1 MTFKRIRAQ
10 TLCIIA
16 ANAVSIILSVSLF
29 ISAALLS
36 ESQKTQFS
44 AENWTAKNSKFAYSQ
59 QSAFIGNDAEFT
71 TDSLDMVR
79 GIISNEIT
87 NASIKNEENNRLWYD
102 SYYSRIGK
110 FQAHGTVLGNTE
122 CEINAVN
129 GDFFMLHNFR
139 LINGAFFSDNDL
151 MQDYAV
157 IDDNTAWKLFGS
169 SDVVGMSFTVN
180 NNDFYVSGVI
190 ERPKSKGEIEYYGK
204 SPEIYI
210 SYDSASAIIGEEYSA
225 ISCYE
230 AVLPEPV
237 ENFASKTFKTAFE
250 AYSDSSVLITN
261 TDRFSFG
268 KRMKALK
275 NISSCVAPKKP
286 VIYPW
291 WENAARKTEFRL
303 SFIYL
308 FALLALIIPLITV
321 IVLLVKLYRH
331 YRKQKRKLKNKLSD
345 IIDRIRTRKYRKKL
359 SITAENADISNQ
371 QPYM

>member
-79 GIISNEIT
+79 EIISNEIT

-129 GDFFMLHNFR
+129 GDFFMLHYFR

-237 ENFASKTFKTAFE
+237 ENLFKLIRIRLLATNIHITQIQETSSNIRLYTPFTVKEWNIIRYKLPLNITKYFNWTKPQKQDDKLKGVILMKNEYLDFNETFNILADLFYHISKI
-250 AYSDSSVLITN
+250 VL
-261 TDRFSFG
+261 
-268 KRMKALK
+268 
-275 NISSCVAPKKP
+275 
-286 VIYPW
+286 
-291 WENAARKTEFRL
+291 EFR
-303 SFIYL
+303 
-308 FALLALIIPLITV
+308 
-321 IVLLVKLYRH
+321 
-331 YRKQKRKLKNKLSD
+331 N
-345 IIDRIRTRKYRKKL
+345 
-359 SITAENADISNQ
+359 N
-371 QPYM
+371 